1 MPANKIAKKLIEY
14 ANTPIAAP
22 SANISGK
29 PSGTCVEDIYEEL
42 ADKMDYI
49 IDGGMCDVGLEST
62 VVRVINGKVN
72 ILRPGKI
79 TNEDIDRVIEGT
91 YINKHVFDIL
101 KEGEKVLSPGMKYR
115 HYAPNSKCVLV
126 YSKNNIKIVDKI
138 NDFLSKYNN
147 VTVVCCDENRNK
159 YNATNV
165 INYGSKYD
173 LNDISKNI
181 FSVLRRV
188 DRTNPELVIIEGV
201 EKKGIGLAIMNRL
214 IRACSHEYIE
224 IEEK

>member
-1 MPANKIAKKLIEY
+1 
-14 ANTPIAAP
+14 
-22 SANISGK
+22 
-29 PSGTCVEDIYEEL
+29 
-42 ADKMDYI
+42 
-49 IDGGMCDVGLEST
+49 
-62 VVRVINGKVN
+62 
-72 ILRPGKI
+72 
-79 TNEDIDRVIEGT
+79 
-91 YINKHVFDIL
+91 
-101 KEGEKVLSPGMKYR
+101 LSPGMKYR